1 MKIIGI
7 DPGLSGAIAVLENNK
22 VLKPGDVSEHRS
34 NQPHAMR
41 THNLPIMAYVI
52 WRNHFDTPPVWTD
65 YLNNSNQN

>member
-1 MKIIGI
+1 AEFFKHN
-7 DPGLSGAIAVLENNK
+7 ENNK
-22 VLKPGDVSEHRS
+22 VLKPGDVSEHLS